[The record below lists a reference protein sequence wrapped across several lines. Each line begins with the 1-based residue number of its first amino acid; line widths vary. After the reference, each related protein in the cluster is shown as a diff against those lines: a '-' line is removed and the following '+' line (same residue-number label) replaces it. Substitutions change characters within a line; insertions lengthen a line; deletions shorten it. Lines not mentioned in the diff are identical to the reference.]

1 MCENCLYRKRHYL
14 YKGYPV
20 VYLKLP
26 HQYCLNDRDSSV
38 AIQKLVVVSLFLLFL
53 VDHYANLY
61 EFLQLNIPLISY
73 LSLQLSLYVSLYYW
87 ATNLETHRDKKG
99 KQYLSSRRN
108 NVTTSVYSYLNF
120 LSVKNHTMLSRFV
133 CRQLIVCT
141 QKVVL
146 LKKWTFAFVK
156 FVTIC

>member
-87 ATNLETHRDKKG
+87 ATNLKTHRDTKG

-108 NVTTSVYSYLNF
+108 NLCLFLFKFPLSEESSYYVVEICLQTIDSMHTKSSVA
-120 LSVKNHTMLSRFV
+120 KKHGLSRSSN
-133 CRQLIVCT
+133 L
-141 QKVVL
+141 
-146 LKKWTFAFVK
+146 
-156 FVTIC
+156 